1 MKNMFE
7 SYKKYEKEINK
18 KRYEITVY
26 PIYILE

>member
-7 SYKKYEKEINK
+7 SYKKYEKKINK
-18 KRYEITVY
+18 KCHEITVY